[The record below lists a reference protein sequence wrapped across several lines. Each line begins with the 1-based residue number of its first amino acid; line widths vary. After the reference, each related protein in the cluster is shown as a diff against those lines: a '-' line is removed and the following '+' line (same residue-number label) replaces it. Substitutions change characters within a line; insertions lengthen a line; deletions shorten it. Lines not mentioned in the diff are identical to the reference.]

1 MTPYVE
7 AKRDTVE
14 CMHPKAKQVWNI
26 KKILNIFFLFLEYVT
41 FCFILSCGYWHLWW
55 INATPTSGNNCGKN
69 VSILKGCWML
79 RNYVC
84 LLDPTQGKSW
94 LLISNIWLELDHSG
108 LKSQKNVQFSKIP
121 QYSLY
126 YFFSIFDPLWDFF
139 LYLIVTI
146 FNSFTFDILITIINY
161 NYSKPDG

>member
-1 MTPYVE
+1 ML
-7 AKRDTVE
+7 
-14 CMHPKAKQVWNI
+14 PKATQVWNTNNFF
-26 KKILNIFFLFLEYVT
+26 LNIFFLKKWNIFY
-41 FCFILSCGYWHLWW
+41 ILFSSCGYWHLWW

-108 LKSQKNVQFSKIP
+108 LKSQKNVQFSKMP
-121 QYSLY
+121 QHSLY
-126 YFFSIFDPLWDFF
+126 DYFLIHYGTSFYTWLWQFLIQLLLIF
-139 LYLIVTI
+139 
-146 FNSFTFDILITIINY
+146 
-161 NYSKPDG
+161 